1 MKRIFMGMMIMLCM
15 SMTNVHAF
23 GTTIHGLNG
32 QLSDEELKRDK
43 QAYHPFVDDFETI
56 DDA

>member
-32 QLSDEELKRDK
+32 QLSDEELKERLRDELERK
-43 QAYHPFVDDFETI
+43 IQETCLM
-56 DDA
+56 